1 MNRDEAELIEL
12 YYNIIGACVEQI
24 CLATVRFSM
33 IVNVKSVN
41 SYLTVLYNMLQLQCC
56 HIFTTPNI
64 NQDGRVQIV
73 FVLININ
80 MITRGN
86 LSRPRAFSVTSSLN
100 KIIFDFIVL
109 VTYKSAPPSKFPQ
122 SAHTHINIGKQFFFL
137 G

>member
-1 MNRDEAELIEL
+1 MNRDEAELIDL

-64 NQDGRVQIV
+64 NQDGHGYKRKHDYARE
-73 FVLININ
+73 FVTAACLF
-80 MITRGN
+80 R
-86 LSRPRAFSVTSSLN
+86 
-100 KIIFDFIVL
+100 
-109 VTYKSAPPSKFPQ
+109 
-122 SAHTHINIGKQFFFL
+122 HFL
-137 G
+137 FE